1 MNNES
6 ESAGMVGRR
15 IRMIEMPDDP
25 NPIPAGAEGTCTR
38 VDGMGHLVMEW
49 DSGRT
54 LSLIPGVD
62 KYEVLG

>member
-25 NPIPAGAEGTCTR
+25 NPIPAGSEGTCTGADDLGHIF
-38 VDGMGHLVMEW
+38 VDW
-49 DSGRT
+49 DNGRT
-54 LSLIPGVD
+54 LHLIPGVD
-62 KYEVLG
+62 KYDVLG

>member
-1 MNNES
+1 
-6 ESAGMVGRR
+6 
-15 IRMIEMPDDP
+15 
-25 NPIPAGAEGTCTR
+25 

-62 KYEVLG
+62 EYEVLG